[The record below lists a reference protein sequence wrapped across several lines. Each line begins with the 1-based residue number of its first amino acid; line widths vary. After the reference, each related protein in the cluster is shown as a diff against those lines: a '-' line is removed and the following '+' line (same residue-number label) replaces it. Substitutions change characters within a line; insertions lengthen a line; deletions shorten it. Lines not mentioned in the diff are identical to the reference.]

1 MNTTQQ
7 APVPTACAHECITTS
22 LILGSISLGILAS
35 ALGCLFAAWKCR
47 DQSGVTGGARDS
59 KPRFDIVATS
69 GCTSAKTDITAA
81 ESAGADA
88 V

>member
-59 KPRFDIVATS
+59 KPKFDIVATS
-69 GCTSAKTDITAA
+69 GCTFAQNIAA